1 MLIYIVCKPFFIEG
15 KMGWKSQKIGQEEGV
30 NFIKPHGEGSRTM
43 QNLYGRWDFSI
54 LIYSLLAFIVI
65 DTAFRKS
72 NLENLLLKVVVLG
85 TSKHWSYNTGHLS
98 DSKYLN

>member
-1 MLIYIVCKPFFIEG
+1 
-15 KMGWKSQKIGQEEGV
+15 
-30 NFIKPHGEGSRTM
+30 M

-85 TSKHWSYNTGHLS
+85 TS
-98 DSKYLN
+98 